1 MGSPQVQGMLCSGSS
16 RKTKA
21 TDILHLHFP
30 ALPPHAHS
38 SAPRMQPCK
47 GRLPDCIKLWSCGRG
62 PRSKLR
68 QLLMLGKLL
77 NFSELQFP
85 VRNTLQPYRVAGVGG
100 GWSAV
105 HLRSYLGQDGDVL
118 MTATFLLDLP
128 RKGIFENLWGSR
140 YSQSEMVQL
149 WSFVLSMAYLTQDN
163 VPKACLYYNVCP
175 FLSFLGLSSIL
186 LYMAYFA
193 HSYTARRLGCLH
205 LLAVVDWHTD
215 ISLEA

>member
-21 TDILHLHFP
+21 TDIPHLHFP

-100 GWSAV
+100 MKCCTLKKLSRTGWRRADDSN
-105 HLRSYLGQDGDVL
+105 
-118 MTATFLLDLP
+118 
-128 RKGIFENLWGSR
+128 IFAGP
-140 YSQSEMVQL
+140 
-149 WSFVLSMAYLTQDN
+149 T
-163 VPKACLYYNVCP
+163 
-175 FLSFLGLSSIL
+175 
-186 LYMAYFA
+186 
-193 HSYTARRLGCLH
+193 
-205 LLAVVDWHTD
+205 
-215 ISLEA
+215 